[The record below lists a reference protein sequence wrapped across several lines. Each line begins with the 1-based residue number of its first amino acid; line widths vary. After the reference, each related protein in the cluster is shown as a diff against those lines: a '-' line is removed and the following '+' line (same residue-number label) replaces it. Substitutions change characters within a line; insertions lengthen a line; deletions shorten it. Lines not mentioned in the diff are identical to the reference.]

1 LRQFSQLR
9 EDKNEESPA
18 LAGRTYH
25 NIGLERLFA
34 KALLFFPPRAIK
46 GVSLKKLLKLDKNL
60 IKTNKMVLISKKDIA
75 QASF

>member
-1 LRQFSQLR
+1 
-9 EDKNEESPA
+9 

-34 KALLFFPPRAIK
+34 KALLLFPAPAVK
-46 GVSLKKLLKLDKNL
+46 GISLKKLLKLDKNL